1 MAPSNR
7 WCFAAN
13 QSAIIPSKTQ
23 PLASP
28 GYQGPR
34 FQSPGHRCYDRLH
47 LNALFTAPLGA
58 RIFRLASTSAV
69 SRLES
74 QHLDSNT
81 GPSCCS
87 FASFQRFPPR
97 SLFTRMPRVVAHGR
111 HPITNS
117 QATKP

>member
-13 QSAIIPSKTQ
+13 QSAIMPSKTQ

-28 GYQGPR
+28 GYQGPCSP
-34 FQSPGHRCYDRLH
+34 SPGHQRYDRLH
-47 LNALFTAPLGA
+47 LNALFAAPLGA

-81 GPSCCS
+81 GPSCR
-87 FASFQRFPPR
+87 SFQRFP
-97 SLFTRMPRVVAHGR
+97 SKVALHANASRRHHRR
-111 HPITNS
+111 HPITNG
-117 QATKP
+117 QAIKP